1 MPKFLG
7 EIVQNGGDFALLD
20 SSNLRGGFMQ
30 VKTLKDRDNIIPDKL
45 KKGMLVF
52 VEEEERIYKYR
63 GDTWTLFK
71 IANND
76 LDGAT
81 PLTLNTTVKEV
92 TEEDNYYKIVFDD
105 NIF

>member
-20 SSNLRGGFMQ
+20 SSNLRGGFIQ
-30 VKTLKDRDNIIPDKL
+30 VKTIEERDSIIPDKL
-45 KKGMLVF
+45 RINMLAF
-52 VEEEERIYKYR
+52 VEEDQRIYRYR

-71 IANND
+71 IASND

-81 PLTLNTTVKEV
+81 PLT
-92 TEEDNYYKIVFDD
+92 
-105 NIF
+105 